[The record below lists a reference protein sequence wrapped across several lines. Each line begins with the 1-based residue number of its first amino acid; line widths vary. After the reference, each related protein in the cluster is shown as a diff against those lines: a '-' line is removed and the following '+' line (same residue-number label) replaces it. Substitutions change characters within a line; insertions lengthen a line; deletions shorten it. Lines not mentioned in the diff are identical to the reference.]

1 MHVRGYRRLVWL
13 KVMSA
18 RVRPYIPDRARRLR
32 FLRLVYSVARRE
44 GVTPELVLAVIETES
59 DFHRYAVSPVGAQ
72 GYMQVMPFWPPLL
85 DLHDVSLFDTR
96 VNLVLGCAILHYYLG
111 AAHGNLPLALQRYFG
126 HADGYVYSGRV
137 LTLLADRW
145 YWR

>member
-13 KVMSA
+13 KVMSE
-18 RVRPYIPDRARRLR
+18 RTRKFIPNRRRRRR

-44 GVTPELVLAVIETES
+44 DVTPELALAVIETES

-72 GYMQVMPFWPPLL
+72 GYMQVMPFWPRLL
-85 DLHDVSLFDTR
+85 GLHDVSLFATR
-96 VNLVLGCAILHYYLG
+96 TNLVLGCAILRYYIET
-111 AAHGNLPLALQRYFG
+111 ARGNLPLALQRYFG

-137 LTLLADRW
+137 LTRLANRW

>member
-18 RVRPYIPDRARRLR
+18 RTRRFIANRQRRRR

-44 GVTPELVLAVIETES
+44 GVTPEIVLAVIETES
-59 DFHRYAVSPVGAQ
+59 GFHRYAVSAVGAE
-72 GYMQVMPFWPPLL
+72 GYMQVMPFWPRLL
-85 DLHDVSLFDTR
+85 GLHDVSLFDPR
-96 VNLVLGCAILHYYLG
+96 ANLVLGCAILHYYIETS
-111 AAHGNLPLALQRYFG
+111 HGNLPLALQRYFG

>member
-1 MHVRGYRRLVWL
+1 MHVRGYKRLVWL

-18 RVRPYIPDRARRLR
+18 RARKFIPRRERRRR
-32 FLRLVYSVARRE
+32 FLRLVYSIARRE
-44 GVTPELVLAVIETES
+44 GVPPELVLAVIETES

-72 GYMQVMPFWPPLL
+72 GYMQVMPFWPRLL
-85 DLHDVSLFDTR
+85 GLHGVSLFDTR
-96 VNLVLGCAILHYYLG
+96 ANLVLGCAILHYYISTSRG
-111 AAHGNLPLALQRYFG
+111 DLPQALQRYFG
-126 HADGYVYSGRV
+126 HADGYVYSGHV